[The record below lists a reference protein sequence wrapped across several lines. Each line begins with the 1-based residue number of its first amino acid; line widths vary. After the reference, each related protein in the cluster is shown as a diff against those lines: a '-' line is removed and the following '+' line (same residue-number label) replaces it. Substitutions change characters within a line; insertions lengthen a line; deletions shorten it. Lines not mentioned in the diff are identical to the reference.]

1 MTASAYQIPVQLLL
15 FVKMEELSPL
25 LVAYNPW
32 AKHNCKC
39 GIEVKEYKIQAK
51 AIHL

>member
-1 MTASAYQIPVQLLL
+1 
-15 FVKMEELSPL
+15 MEELSPL
-25 LVAYNPW
+25 LVAYNLR

-51 AIHL
+51 LYIFKLVENLGKTVGFSP